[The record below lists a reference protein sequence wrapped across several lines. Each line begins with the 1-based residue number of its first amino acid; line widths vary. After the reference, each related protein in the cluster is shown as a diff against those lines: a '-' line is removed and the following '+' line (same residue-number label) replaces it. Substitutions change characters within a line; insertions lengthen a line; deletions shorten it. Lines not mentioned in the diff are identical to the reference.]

1 LELESKS
8 EPKTSW
14 RHMTRIDAAV
24 CTRSLLVGRPSSLLA
39 GALIVLVASFGIEA
53 SADTGRAAH
62 YSARHRERALLI
74 WQKGRIRLER
84 YATGGAPDKA
94 ENIYSITKSVCALAT
109 FSAIGRSILQLDEPV
124 SWTLTEWRNDPQKRK
139 IRVRDLLNQTSGLSP
154 GFAEL
159 YAGNIR
165 NKEKVALRLPVISPP
180 GKKFAY
186 GPSHYEALE
195 VLMARKLQR
204 SPLPWIEG
212 ALLNPLGIKP
222 GRWRQDRMGNPYFSA
237 GAQLSARDLLAAG
250 QVIRGRGWNRLFSR
264 VPTSLIHTAS
274 IGSSAN
280 PMYGLGFWLNLNALR
295 KDSLEYD
302 IEETI
307 ELSQVPWRRSCLS
320 KRAPPDLIVMAGSH
334 GQRVYVSPSQDLIVV
349 RLGRRAG
356 FRDPDFLRALF
367 R

>member
-1 LELESKS
+1 MAIIALGSFESNREIGAGQSSKFYWNLIQRS

-14 RHMTRIDAAV
+14 RHMTRIDAAM

-94 ENIYSITKSVCALAT
+94 ENIHSITKSVCALAT
-109 FSAIGRSILQLDEPV
+109 FSAIGRSILQLDKPV

-165 NKEKVALRLPVISPP
+165 NKEKVAL
-180 GKKFAY
+180 G
-186 GPSHYEALE
+186 G
-195 VLMARKLQR
+195 
-204 SPLPWIEG
+204 
-212 ALLNPLGIKP
+212 
-222 GRWRQDRMGNPYFSA
+222 
-237 GAQLSARDLLAAG
+237 
-250 QVIRGRGWNRLFSR
+250 SR
-264 VPTSLIHTAS
+264 
-274 IGSSAN
+274 
-280 PMYGLGFWLNLNALR
+280 
-295 KDSLEYD
+295 
-302 IEETI
+302 
-307 ELSQVPWRRSCLS
+307 
-320 KRAPPDLIVMAGSH
+320 
-334 GQRVYVSPSQDLIVV
+334 
-349 RLGRRAG
+349 
-356 FRDPDFLRALF
+356 
-367 R
+367 